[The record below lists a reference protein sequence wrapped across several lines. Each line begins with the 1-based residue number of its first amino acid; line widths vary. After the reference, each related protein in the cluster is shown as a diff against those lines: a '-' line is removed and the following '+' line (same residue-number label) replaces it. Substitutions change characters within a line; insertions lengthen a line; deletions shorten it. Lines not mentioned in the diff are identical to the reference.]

1 MSESDADAE
10 NARSFSIQLV
20 SITGWMN
27 QHQQQVIDYL
37 REENRVLHEQLGSRR
52 VLFNNGQRR
61 RLAVLAKRLGRKL
74 LAEG

>member
-52 VLFNNGQRR
+52 VLFNNDQRR